1 MNRFIGFGWCW
12 LLSLMM
18 MTACDDDNG
27 EATYAGDAKAAFG
40 SALLKVPE
48 NVTPLRIPVS
58 LSAPAGGKV
67 KVTGAVK
74 KQENAVEG
82 VDYTF
87 LSKSIE
93 IPAGESVG
101 YFEVEVKDYFEWK
114 AERSFEFELVDVQ
127 GAGLAKPDVC
137 RVVINSNEGL
147 PQLGFATT
155 LLSVSEEMPET
166 IIEVELSRAADREVS
181 FRIRPVSGKGVAV
194 FGEDYRLDTL
204 SVYRIPAGELSV
216 AVKIEIKDDILDN
229 GDRSFELELVE
240 NTDSQLSSVFGNIKV
255 TILDNE
261 DPVYVSFGKTV
272 LKGIESDTIWV
283 PVKIQGTHKAPVTVT
298 LRAAEGGGSAVENT
312 DYKLLEPVLTLPV
325 GRWVDSVRVQLVDN
339 EKKQPA
345 RSFRLGFASVEG
357 ALAAD
362 KDTLVSV
369 TINDDDFDLVA
380 LYDELMGEWTMTS
393 TLSDNSP
400 YTATV
405 TISGGN
411 TPEEE
416 DQNYL
421 KKLILHG
428 DKYVQGGWGN
438 NVDIPLY
445 YDVNTGEITVG
456 IGEVI
461 IPSVNL
467 GGNVGECS
475 IRLEHESGWGK
486 IMKLPTTHTKDYKT
500 IVWKEGKLGGIAWHG
515 DVRTPGGN
523 VLFFI
528 QNVELIRNK

>member
-18 MTACDDDNG
+18 ITACDDDNG

-58 LSAPAGGKV
+58 LSAPAAGKV

-87 LSKSIE
+87 LSKNIE

-114 AERSFEFELVDVQ
+114 AERSFEFELVDVR

-137 RVVINSNEGL
+137 RVVISSNEGL

-155 LLSVSEEMPET
+155 LMSVGEEMLET

-181 FRIRPVSGKGVAV
+181 FRIRPVSGKGAAV
-194 FGEDYRLDTL
+194 YGEDYRLDTTG
-204 SVYRIPAGELSV
+204 VYRIPAGELSV
-216 AVKIEIKDDILDN
+216 AVKIEIQDDILDN
-229 GDRSFELELVE
+229 GDRSFELELIE
-240 NTDSQLSSVFGNIKV
+240 NTESQLSSVFGNIKV
-255 TILDNE
+255 TILDDE
-261 DPVYVSFGKTV
+261 DPVYVSFGKTAI
-272 LKGIESDTIWV
+272 KGIESDTIWV

-298 LRAAEGGGSAVENT
+298 LRAVEGGGSAVENT

-339 EKKQPA
+339 EKKQSA

-357 ALAAD
+357 ALAAE

-369 TINDDDFDLVA
+369 TIHDDDFDLVA
-380 LYDELMGEWTMTS
+380 LYDELMGVWTMTQS
-393 TLSDNSP
+393 SVDGYAPAVFSNLI
-400 YTATV
+400 
-405 TISGGN
+405 ISGGD

-416 DQNYL
+416 DENYL
-421 KKLILHG
+421 KRLVAKAKAYRWGDLRLIL
-428 DKYVQGGWGN
+428 N
-438 NVDIPLY
+438 
-445 YDVNTGEITVG
+445 YDVNTGEITV
-456 IGEVI
+456 
-461 IPSVNL
+461 
-467 GGNVGECS
+467 ECGTVMTYTFD
-475 IRLEHESGWGK
+475 LPWGK
-486 IMKLPTTHTKDYKT
+486 SNVKLEPLGIWPTTHSKDYRT
-500 IVWKEGKLGGIAWHG
+500 ITWQPGTLSGITYDFVT
-515 DVRTPGGN
+515 DVRTGALHFTLKDV
-523 VLFFI
+523 VLTK
-528 QNVELIRNK
+528 NR